1 MRILLTDDDPDFG
14 LALQTS
20 LKKSGMT
27 VDWVTNAEQALAAIN
42 TENFDL
48 LLLDLTL
55 PKMDGITLLKEL
67 RQAGNDIL
75 IIILTARDSL
85 QDRIQGLDLGADDYL
100 SKPFNIQELVSRI
113 QAVSRRRE
121 GRTVNEIRYKGLQI
135 DLSHHCVSYQNQDIK
150 VTKKEFILLKVL
162 LEHQGRIVSKQQLE
176 EKLYSWQ
183 HDIGSN
189 SIEVHIHNLRKKIP
203 IRFIETI
210 RGLGYRVEPQ

>member
-27 VDWVTNAEQALAAIN
+27 VDWVTNAEQALAALGSD
-42 TENFDL
+42 NFDL

-55 PKMDGITLLKEL
+55 PKMDGIALLKQL
-67 RQAGNDIL
+67 RQSENAIL
-75 IIILTARDSL
+75 IIVLTARDSL

-100 SKPFNIQELVSRI
+100 SKPFNVKELVSRI

-121 GRTVNEIRYKGLQI
+121 GRLVNEIHYRGLQI
-135 DLSHHCVSYQNQDIK
+135 DLSHHCVNYQNQDIK
-150 VTKKEFILLKVL
+150 VTKKEFILLRVL

-210 RGLGYRVEPQ
+210 RGLGYRVESQ